1 MKKGDKRL
9 EEMYEYIQRFID
21 ENSYSPSV
29 REIGERFDIKST
41 STVHYYL
48 EKMRASGLISQDAN
62 KKRAVTLNKPRAKSN
77 YIPLIGN
84 VSAGTGIL
92 AVENIE
98 GEFPIPQ
105 EMFAGDDLF
114 MLRVEGSSMI
124 NAGIANGDTVIV
136 HSQSS
141 AEIGEIVVVFWQDK
155 ATIKRLHSTTPSLV
169 LHPENDEMDDIVIP
183 YQDDPVILGK
193 VIGCIK
199 KF

>member
-77 YIPLIGN
+77 YVPLIGN

-169 LHPENDEMDDIVIP
+169 LHPETDEMDDIVIP

>member
-1 MKKGDKRL
+1 
-9 EEMYEYIQRFID
+9 MYEYIQRFID

-62 KKRAVTLNKPRAKSN
+62 KKRAVTLNKPRAKSH
-77 YIPLIGN
+77 YVPLIGN

-105 EMFAGDDLF
+105 EMFAGEDLF
-114 MLRVEGSSMI
+114 MLRVEGSSMV

-183 YQDDPVILGK
+183 YQDYPVILGK

>member
-77 YIPLIGN
+77 YVPLIGN

>member
-124 NAGIANGDTVIV
+124 NAVIANVDTFIV

-141 AEIGEIVVVFWQDK
+141 A
-155 ATIKRLHSTTPSLV
+155 
-169 LHPENDEMDDIVIP
+169 
-183 YQDDPVILGK
+183 
-193 VIGCIK
+193 
-199 KF
+199 

>member
-1 MKKGDKRL
+1 
-9 EEMYEYIQRFID
+9 
-21 ENSYSPSV
+21 
-29 REIGERFDIKST
+29 
-41 STVHYYL
+41 
-48 EKMRASGLISQDAN
+48 MRASGLISQDAN

-124 NAGIANGDTVIV
+124 NAGIANGYTVIV
-136 HSQSS
+136 HSKCS
-141 AEIGEIVVVFWQDK
+141 AEMGEIVVVFCQYK

>member
-62 KKRAVTLNKPRAKSN
+62 KIRAVTLNKPRAKSN